1 MTEKQEE
8 QKKED
13 VLLVAEVRA
22 HFLDGATVNLLPFK
36 NEEDV
41 RAEVNKFIEDWSKTG
56 FLLKG
61 NFMYP
66 WHQVKSVEVLSVRSM
81 THAEAQPYLTDW
93 ERDTEAQKVFWKT
106 RTPKGKEQP
115 KGGGAQG
122 GSPGH

>member
-1 MTEKQEE
+1 MAEKQEE

-22 HFLDGATVNLLPFK
+22 HFLDGATVDLLPFK

-56 FLLKG
+56 FLLKE
-61 NFMYP
+61 NFIYP

-81 THAEAQPYLTDW
+81 THAEAQPYLDDW
-93 ERDTEAQKVFWKT
+93 DRDTEAQRAFWKT
-106 RTPKGKEQP
+106 RKPKAKEES
-115 KGGGAQG
+115 KAGGA
-122 GSPGH
+122 